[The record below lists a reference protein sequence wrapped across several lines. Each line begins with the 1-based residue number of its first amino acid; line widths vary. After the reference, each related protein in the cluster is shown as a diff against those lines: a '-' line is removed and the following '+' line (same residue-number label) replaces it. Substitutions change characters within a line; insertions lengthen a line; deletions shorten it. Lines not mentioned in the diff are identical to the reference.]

1 MTLQDHHP
9 AAKRQRFLPRP
20 ISDQRIFDA
29 DETPLLCQNDNG
41 TLSSHEARR
50 DGSGT
55 RDDGASLEGSEA
67 LTGRALGVTM
77 SAQMQDTRSG
87 TVGPKRRVAYIRTVI
102 DKDTDYNETDWCN
115 LRTWLRFWVGKEAR
129 PHPFSEEAKMRC
141 GVNTTDIRHHYILA
155 YRNAADE
162 FVLDWLIGCSTK
174 GSFRLRRRDF
184 TVYLS
189 QAQASDPA
197 KKELL
202 QRLQSESVSVH
213 IVPLDKSRETLSQ
226 DEPDACEEALLS
238 ASDYLLETYLSR
250 AQRISPFHSLWR
262 DSLRH
267 GHREASNAAER
278 SKEYSEGGR
287 LRVHMGGYSSSSCS
301 YPPPKTDAWR
311 RAHDEAW
318 RNYACP
324 SCGKRCKRSKG
335 CRTTGEWWTA
345 GRSEAARRWGE
356 DVDTSAPRPPEFEKE
371 WRDLSVE
378 DVVARYGKGWGSRV
392 GWKWQSVDTFSG
404 E

>member
-1 MTLQDHHP
+1 
-9 AAKRQRFLPRP
+9 
-20 ISDQRIFDA
+20 
-29 DETPLLCQNDNG
+29 
-41 TLSSHEARR
+41 
-50 DGSGT
+50 
-55 RDDGASLEGSEA
+55 
-67 LTGRALGVTM
+67 M

-102 DKDTDYNETDWCN
+102 DKDTGYNETDWCN

-287 LRVHMGGYSSSSCS
+287 LRAHMGGYSSSSCS

>member
-1 MTLQDHHP
+1 
-9 AAKRQRFLPRP
+9 
-20 ISDQRIFDA
+20 
-29 DETPLLCQNDNG
+29 
-41 TLSSHEARR
+41 
-50 DGSGT
+50 
-55 RDDGASLEGSEA
+55 
-67 LTGRALGVTM
+67 
-77 SAQMQDTRSG
+77 MQDTRSG

-202 QRLQSESVSVH
+202 QRLQSE
-213 IVPLDKSRETLSQ
+213 
-226 DEPDACEEALLS
+226 
-238 ASDYLLETYLSR
+238 
-250 AQRISPFHSLWR
+250 
-262 DSLRH
+262 
-267 GHREASNAAER
+267 
-278 SKEYSEGGR
+278 GR

-378 DVVARYGKGWGSRV
+378 DVLARYGKGWGSRV